1 LRILPRNREM
11 YGRVQKE
18 GIYQWESRKFIG
30 EGSFGKVYKGI
41 NVKTKEDIAVKVL
54 DIRHFSSKDL
64 QSLKNEI
71 EVMKLLTSP
80 NVVRL
85 LDCINNA
92 KETYLFMEFCDL
104 RSYIDS
110 KGGKLQE
117 KQAIMIL
124 N

>member
-1 LRILPRNREM
+1 M

-54 DIRHFSSKDL
+54 DIRHFSQKDL

-85 LDCINNA
+85 LDCISNA
-92 KETYLFMEFCDL
+92 KETYLFMEFCEGGDL

-117 KQAIMIL
+117 K
-124 N
+124 